1 MYSSSNALFVQ
12 GVKCNNDY
20 FIVSMQFLSI
30 VSYYLLKWA
39 LMILE
44 ENMLVREKKKL
55 HIMAWECV
63 HGSTRNASPI
73 EQMD

>member
-12 GVKCNNDY
+12 GVKRNNDY

-39 LMILE
+39 LMIRE
-44 ENMLVREKKKL
+44 ENMLVREKKNY
-55 HIMAWECV
+55 I
-63 HGSTRNASPI
+63 
-73 EQMD
+73 